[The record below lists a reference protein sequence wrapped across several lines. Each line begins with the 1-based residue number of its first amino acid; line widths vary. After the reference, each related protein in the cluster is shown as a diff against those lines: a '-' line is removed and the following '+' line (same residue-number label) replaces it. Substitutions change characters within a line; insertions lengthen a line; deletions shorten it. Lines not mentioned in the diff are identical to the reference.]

1 MLEVCLVGTGG
12 MMPLTYRFLSSLLVR
27 SEGSTLLI
35 DCGEATQVAIRKA
48 EYSTHPIDN
57 ILITHF
63 HADHISGLVGLLL
76 SMGNTDRTEPVN
88 IVGPKSIKEVVTS
101 LRVIAPE
108 LPFNLN
114 FIELND
120 NNGFLELSPFRI
132 EYFKL
137 KHRITCLGY
146 NIYLDRLAEFLPEK
160 AKKNNVPLRFWN
172 KLQHGEECFDE
183 INNIKYTSD
192 MVMGEERRGIKLSYF
207 TDTRPCDNIL
217 NLTKDADLMIAEGMY
232 GDIDKIDNA
241 KSYKHM
247 MMTEACEIAKINNPK
262 ELWLTHYSP
271 SEVKPQIYEKELK
284 KIFDNVKIL
293 KDGEKKIIYFE

>member
-12 MMPLTYRFLSSLLVR
+12 MMPLTYRYLSSLLVR

-48 EYSTHPIDN
+48 EYSTHPIDH

-63 HADHISGLVGLLL
+63 HADHISGLIGLLL
-76 SMGNTDRTEPVN
+76 SMGNTDRKEPVN
-88 IVGPKSIKEVVTS
+88 IVGPKGIKEVVSS

-114 FIELND
+114 FIELNE
-120 NNGFLELSPFRI
+120 NNGFLQLKPFRI

-137 KHRITCLGY
+137 RHRITCLGY

-160 AKKNNVPLRFWN
+160 AKLNNVPLKFWN

-183 INNIKYTSD
+183 LNNIKYTSD

-217 NLTKDADLMIAEGMY
+217 EFTKDADLMIAEGMY
-232 GDIDKIDNA
+232 GDIEKVDNA

-247 MMTEACEIAKINNPK
+247 MMTEACEIAKVNNPK

-271 SEVKPQIYEKELK
+271 SEVKPQIYENELK
-284 KIFDNVKIL
+284 KIFKNVRII
-293 KDGEKKIIYFE
+293 KDGEKKIIYFD